1 MIKNFADKTFIIF
14 FIAIL
19 LVSSVFVLN
28 FDKGIEFTDESYPIK
43 LPKLNN
49 LIYVDEFTKEYINQ
63 INIIKK
69 KLILEIRQNF

>member
-28 FDKGIEFTDESYPIK
+28 FDKGIEFTDESY
-43 LPKLNN
+43 
-49 LIYVDEFTKEYINQ
+49 
-63 INIIKK
+63 
-69 KLILEIRQNF
+69 LILYFHQFVTYLILDF